1 MAEAQKCWVSRSSAG
16 WVEAGPCSGLHD
28 PWVPPPAS
36 PAPSL
41 FQFLI
46 YFVYF
51 LVLFV
56 AYVLAALLTG
66 LRHFRQGRRQPPP
79 PAQEL
84 MSPMQEPAAQDGL
97 APEDGVRAVGEQRQ
111 QPEAKA

>member
-1 MAEAQKCWVSRSSAG
+1 MGGG
-16 WVEAGPCSGLHD
+16 WALLRPRPLGA
-28 PWVPPPAS
+28 PPAS

-41 FQFLI
+41 FQFLV

-66 LRHFRQGRRQPPP
+66 LRHFRQGCRQPL

-84 MSPMQEPAAQDGL
+84 MSPMREPAAQDGP
-97 APEDGVRAVGEQRQ
+97 APEDGVQAVGEQRQ